1 MRSGISVTFLKSGE
15 HDSSI
20 HFQTKQCKTSI
31 SILNTEIGNKF
42 RFTLSRKKK
51 KKRSSIIGAPRTEG
65 EAAGLQLYTPN
76 AKFKTTQI
84 L

>member
-1 MRSGISVTFLKSGE
+1 MQNQHLHIKYWNREQIQ
-15 HDSSI
+15 I
-20 HFQTKQCKTSI
+20 HPQQ
-31 SILNTEIGNKF
+31 NQ
-42 RFTLSRKKK
+42 KKK
-51 KKRSSIIGAPRTEG
+51 KKKKKKSSIIGAPRTEG